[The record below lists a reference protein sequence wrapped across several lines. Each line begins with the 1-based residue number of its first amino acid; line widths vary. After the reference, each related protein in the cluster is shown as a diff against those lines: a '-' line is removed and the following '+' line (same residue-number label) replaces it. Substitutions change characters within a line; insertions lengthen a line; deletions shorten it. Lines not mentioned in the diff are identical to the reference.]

1 MIYNSFNS
9 DYTSRKLVQERLYWR
24 SYPESDYSEYDSEVV
39 VEEKLLLKIKHSLR
53 IKRNA
58 KIYEKRKKKFKNS
71 IERLKSKDS
80 RNYKRKVGILKTHG
94 SLYRKDIDEEDYW
107 FVKLKREKLKAFQ
120 ELQKIKKE
128 YIGNVIESEEGVNY
142 D

>member
-80 RNYKRKVGILKTHG
+80 RNYKRKVGI
-94 SLYRKDIDEEDYW
+94 
-107 FVKLKREKLKAFQ
+107 
-120 ELQKIKKE
+120 
-128 YIGNVIESEEGVNY
+128 
-142 D
+142 